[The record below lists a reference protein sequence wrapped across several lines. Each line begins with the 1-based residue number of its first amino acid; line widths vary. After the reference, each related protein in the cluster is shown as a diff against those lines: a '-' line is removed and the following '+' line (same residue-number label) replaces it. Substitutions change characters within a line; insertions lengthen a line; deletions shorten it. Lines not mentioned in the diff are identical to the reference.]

1 MLVLCGIPCGKTD
14 VENGKKKPF
23 FPNRVPQTPAVM
35 EAIKDLKNFMPMLDV
50 SELLFKVPSED
61 RIDLGSESSLC
72 PFIEK
77 LVQQG
82 AAIPA

>member
-1 MLVLCGIPCGKTD
+1 MK
-14 VENGKKKPF
+14 
-23 FPNRVPQTPAVM
+23 
-35 EAIKDLKNFMPMLDV
+35 AIEDLKNFMPMLDV
-50 SELLFKVPSED
+50 SELLFKVPNED